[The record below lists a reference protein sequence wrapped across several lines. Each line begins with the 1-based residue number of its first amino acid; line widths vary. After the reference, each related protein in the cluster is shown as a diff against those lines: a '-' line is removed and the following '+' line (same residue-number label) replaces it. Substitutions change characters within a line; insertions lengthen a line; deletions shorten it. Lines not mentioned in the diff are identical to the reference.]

1 MINDAVPSK
10 VASAS
15 RRRFLQ
21 ISALAAAGAGLEGIT
36 LSSPAQ
42 AASGAPAIFYSPHQD
57 DEAIGMAGSIMEHKA
72 AGRPVYLVLVT
83 RGENDGLLNYMNAGN
98 CPAFTNRALCSAPG
112 HYHNLGWVPNR
123 VDSLKDPVVIAR
135 TAEFMASAQAL
146 GVDRVINLRLTDS
159 AYGSTAEYN
168 SLVSRIKT
176 NILSLNDLYP
186 GASHKF
192 AAGWLDGNSTHKACS
207 DAAYLARRDV
217 GDLRFNHIYAYVQR
231 PVPDRGNGANYVL
244 NIGSSWMSAKR
255 RSILAYNTWDPARK
269 LYSLGYHSVPTWL
282 ENAYADP
289 REFVYTLPSNYTTGK
304 PA

>member
-1 MINDAVPSK
+1 MENAAAQSQ
-10 VASAS
+10 ASPAS
-15 RRRFLQ
+15 RRRFLR
-21 ISALAAAGAGLEGIT
+21 ISALAAAGAGLEGVT

-42 AASGAPAIFYSPHQD
+42 AASAAPAIFYSPHQD

-83 RGENDGLLNYMNAGN
+83 RGENSGLLDYMNQGP
-98 CPAFTNRALCSAPG
+98 CKAFTNPALCSAPG
-112 HYHNLGWVPNR
+112 HRHSLGWVANK

-135 TAEFMASAQAL
+135 TAEFMASAKEL
-146 GVDRVINLRLTDS
+146 GVDKVINLKLVDS
-159 AYGSTAEYN
+159 AYGSTADYN

-176 NILSLNDLYP
+176 QILSLNDLYP

-192 AAGWLDGNSTHKACS
+192 AAGWLDGNATHKACS

-217 GDLRFNHIYAYVQR
+217 GDLRFHHIYAYQQR
-231 PVPDRGNGANYVL
+231 PVADRANGADYVL
-244 NIGSSWMSAKR
+244 HIRSSWMSAKR
-255 RSILAYNTWDPARK
+255 NSILAYNTWDPARK

-289 REFVYTLPSNYTTGK
+289 REFIYTLPGNYTTGK